1 MINKTIFVQTLIYFT
16 LPLELAFIHAI
27 IGIDV
32 VNEFIK
38 MYGNPDIETSSLIT
52 VLIFIVVYIG
62 YFYAT
67 YTGYKNIIKNS

>member
-1 MINKTIFVQTLIYFT
+1 M
-16 LPLELAFIHAI
+16 PLELAFIHAI